1 MLKSWK
7 NGFDDD
13 GIGENLGPAGRCR
26 RSDLHFV
33 HGPSVMGLEG
43 KMVEEMNYR
52 RRGEGLRMDKTA
64 GGLYAGDCGRRQ
76 EGLQTK
82 DQ

>member
-1 MLKSWK
+1 
-7 NGFDDD
+7 
-13 GIGENLGPAGRCR
+13 
-26 RSDLHFV
+26 
-33 HGPSVMGLEG
+33 MGLEG